1 MFARALQLVTLA
13 SLVTSGL
20 ACVSHSSTPMTG
32 RVEVP
37 LSERRIGQYISSGW
51 SFDTSSFWIEG
62 PEGVVVIDV
71 QFLPSVA
78 AEVIAAAERVTRKKV
93 VAAIVLHANPDKF
106 NGTATFQ
113 ARGIEVWTAEQVLA
127 RIPEV
132 FAKRTEAF
140 AERYAPDWPTSVP
153 QPRSFGAATTTLKLA
168 GLELKAHVLGPG
180 CSPAHV
186 VIQWEDHVFV
196 GDLVANKAHAW
207 LEIGE
212 PEAWLQRLAEIEAM
226 QPKHVHPGRGRSGG
240 PELVADQREYLQ
252 TVLSLVAAEK
262 PTLPPDP
269 AAVLRVRAALERRY
283 EGYRFPVFL
292 EIGLPA
298 VWRRMASGNATE
310 SAPEGPAEVPGE
322 EQSAGPGPTSRP

>member
-1 MFARALQLVTLA
+1 MFARALPLVTLA
-13 SLVTSGL
+13 SLVLSTP
-20 ACVSHSSTPMTG
+20 ACVPHSSTPMTG

-37 LSERRIGQYISSGW
+37 LAERRIGQYISSGW

-62 PEGVVVIDV
+62 PEGLVVIDV

-132 FAKRTEAF
+132 FARRTEAF
-140 AERYAPDWPTSVP
+140 AERYAPDWPTAVP

-212 PEAWLQRLAEIEAM
+212 AEEWLKRLAEIEAM
-226 QPKHVHPGRGRSGG
+226 KPKTVHPGRGRSGTL
-240 PELVADQREYLQ
+240 ELVANQREYLQ
-252 TVLSLVAAEK
+252 TVLSLVRAEK
-262 PTLPPDP
+262 PTLPPDET
-269 AAVLRVRAALERRY
+269 AIRRVRSELERRY

-298 VWRRMASGNATE
+298 VWRRLAAENTTD
-310 SAPEGPAEVPGE
+310 GPAEGAAE
-322 EQSAGPGPTSRP
+322 EPAQPAGSNPTSQP

>member
-1 MFARALQLVTLA
+1 MPARALRLVSLA
-13 SLVTSGL
+13 LLMTAAP
-20 ACVSHSSTPMTG
+20 ACVKHSSTPMTG
-32 RVEVP
+32 KVEVP
-37 LSERRIGQYISSGW
+37 LSDRRIGQYISSGW

-127 RIPEV
+127 PIPEV
-132 FAKRTEAF
+132 FARRTEAF
-140 AERYAPDWPTSVP
+140 AERYAPDWPTAVP
-153 QPRSFGAATTTLKLA
+153 QPKSFGAATTTLKLA

-180 CSPAHV
+180 CSAAHV
-186 VIQWEDHVFV
+186 VIEWEDHVFV

-212 PEAWLQRLAEIEAM
+212 TDAWLQRLSEIEAM
-226 QPKHVHPGRGRSGG
+226 TPRHVHPGRGRSAG
-240 PELVADQREYLQ
+240 PELLTAQREYLQ
-252 TVLSLVAAEK
+252 TVIDLVKAEK
-262 PTLPPDP
+262 PTTPPDP
-269 AAVLRVRAALERRY
+269 AAVLRVRAELERKY

-298 VWRRMASGNATE
+298 VWRRLAEANPPASA
-310 SAPEGPAEVPGE
+310 SANEGDQPAG
-322 EQSAGPGPTSRP
+322 SNPTSQP